1 MLPGLSLRLV
11 SVSLRHSVALA
22 SLTLFE
28 SKEECER
35 QWQEVCIT
43 LNVEDAVFQ
52 WGEQGYYFVVDC
64 TCPTLEV
71 VKTEKV
77 ISKDM
82 AVHISNT
89 SLHRLMGMAMQS
101 LNACNPAAFVDILEG
116 GVKQG

>member
-1 MLPGLSLRLV
+1 
-11 SVSLRHSVALA
+11 
-22 SLTLFE
+22 
-28 SKEECER
+28 
-35 QWQEVCIT
+35 
-43 LNVEDAVFQ
+43 
-52 WGEQGYYFVVDC
+52 
-64 TCPTLEV
+64 